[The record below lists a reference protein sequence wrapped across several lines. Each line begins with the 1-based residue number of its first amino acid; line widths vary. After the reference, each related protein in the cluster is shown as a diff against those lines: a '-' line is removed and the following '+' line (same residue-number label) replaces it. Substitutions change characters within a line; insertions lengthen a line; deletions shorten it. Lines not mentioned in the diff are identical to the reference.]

1 MRFGLL
7 IASIILLIIAIVL
20 LVLHFVIGIDIFWY
34 TLPLACAIITNL
46 ILGIYN
52 LKRKKIK
59 DPNHI

>member
-34 TLPLACAIITNL
+34 TLPLACAIRTNL

-52 LKRKKIK
+52 LKRKK
-59 DPNHI
+59 